1 MGNGWVGPYTPV
13 YVQPS
18 GGRERWW
25 IRKQQKT
32 SCHGK
37 AESLRMTGKT
47 LRKFNTYRPP
57 EKSPGHKNGK
67 DRVPSIIF
75 SATRFVH
82 FLRLCMLELYPP
94 HPVTRI
100 ISFLGNPCPKKNPT
114 KHLWHTCDC
123 CPGYREENPLLG
135 AQSSCVSEAS
145 WVEGCSAMML
155 EITSCKVGDVRWSDG
170 AMVREVPYCIKS

>member
-1 MGNGWVGPYTPV
+1 MGNGWVGPYNPV

-47 LRKFNTYRPP
+47 LRKFNIYRHP

-67 DRVPSIIF
+67 DRVPSTIF

-82 FLRLCMLELYPP
+82 FLRLCMLELPLPP
-94 HPVTRI
+94 SNQHYFIFGKSQPQ
-100 ISFLGNPCPKKNPT
+100 KKPFFN
-114 KHLWHTCDC
+114 TCDC
-123 CPGYREENPLLG
+123 YPRVSAGENPLLG
-135 AQSSCVSEAS
+135 APWTICFWGQLGGRLFCDDAGDYQLQGGGSEM
-145 WVEGCSAMML
+145 WP
-155 EITSCKVGDVRWSDG
+155 DG
-170 AMVREVPYCIKS
+170 AMLREVPYII